1 MDLEKLGRFI
11 AKMRKSKDL
20 TQEKLGEKLSVHPK
34 TISKWE
40 RGISAPDISLLLPLS
55 KIFGISVNELL
66 NCKINDVSSNA
77 TVDAIKYY
85 TNNSK
90 IKYIKYFLCIL
101 LVLCI
106 IFSSVLYTIKYNQ
119 LNLYKINTTSNNYE
133 IDGYILYNH
142 DKKIISIN
150 KISFNDNFIGTDKE
164 TFIKNIDFQLYAG
177 DNNIYSAGYND
188 LIKKETESISSVLSN
203 VNFFVELNKEKDI
216 DYNDLNELVL
226 NIKYTTSKDEYID
239 FDIKLN
245 LIKSN

>member
-106 IFSSVLYTIKYNQ
+106 IFSSVLYTIKYN
-119 LNLYKINTTSNNYE
+119 
-133 IDGYILYNH
+133 
-142 DKKIISIN
+142 
-150 KISFNDNFIGTDKE
+150 
-164 TFIKNIDFQLYAG
+164 
-177 DNNIYSAGYND
+177 
-188 LIKKETESISSVLSN
+188 
-203 VNFFVELNKEKDI
+203 
-216 DYNDLNELVL
+216 
-226 NIKYTTSKDEYID
+226 
-239 FDIKLN
+239 
-245 LIKSN
+245 